1 MSWVFCVL
9 YLPWV
14 RTVSFRQAPPL
25 YCCTVFTPASLVP
38 AKIAIVPKCT
48 SSPQSTRSCQLFA
61 ALSSSTDDSPFII
74 PSFLNSIVYDGLSE
88 NRLYAINTNNN
99 VIKVRRSGQGFV
111 FSRCVGLQTFINGRS
126 VKKGTHGLRGGIWQR
141 VIGIWKATPMA
152 HSRRRVLPFSSP
164 TPPIRP
170 HHIIPAIAN
179 STCPIID
186 IA

>member
-126 VKKGTHGLRGGIWQR
+126 VKKRDSRAWSWYLAKGHWNLESHSYGTLP
-141 VIGIWKATPMA
+141 KASP
-152 HSRRRVLPFSSP
+152 SFFFSNTTNSTALHHP
-164 TPPIRP
+164 SYRKFYLP
-170 HHIIPAIAN
+170 HH
-179 STCPIID
+179 
-186 IA
+186 